1 MVLIVL
7 PEGHY
12 AILSEHCTHTTLQTN
27 NIAVFIFHLGSIL
40 NRFSIGSMGEYFFLG
55 EEDPDLIPA
64 NHALNK

>member
-7 PEGHY
+7 PEGHC

-27 NIAVFIFHLGSIL
+27 NIAVFTFHLGSIL
-40 NRFSIGSMGEYFFLG
+40 NRFGIGSMGEYSFLG

-64 NHALNK
+64 NHPFGT